1 MSNYMGSYLDI
12 NDGKYTY
19 SDFKKLSN
27 IKSLYSIQTPSRNPI
42 LFQYQQRVYSLKD
55 LLLEYSS
62 TTIQIREVIINYN
75 ETITKIDDVL
85 YASCTQTK
93 LLSTIKDVLIQIEKD
108 NKPQFDS
115 IMNICKM
122 YNYEMYCSIISTC
135 IPRETQL
142 NDLQFLNGTYNVQN
156 TTHSSFTSTESQN
169 EEMKLQKL
177 LQYVYFEPDQTCYN
191 PSTLELS
198 FPGPYYITN
207 TDLYDYSKGK
217 RKNIANDV
225 ILHNIYSIL
234 PHLKGVNQLLYLVEL
249 KAATL
254 IFSNRTTK
262 QLTAE
267 SVNIVAEYA
276 VGTYEKLYTPEIL
289 KLSELYAEN
298 LYKVIKPRYDQKNKE
313 KVSIVDFVSNNGYT
327 NDINDEWNVL
337 PNEQTLIQMSNVPVT
352 HHSTINS
359 NFIDDATLK
368 ELMTMD
374 PEFIKTMDN
383 PSERYLTMAIVCNPQ
398 ATKHISNI
406 TENIIRAAIT
416 QKSELISEID
426 APDEMIYN
434 LLIDKIY
441 LRTYFKRQFKNPEWD
456 KKYLMK
462 YPKHIEFIDKTHE
475 NMAIAIQNDPSVIS
489 LLTNVT
495 LANELYEVSIAD
507 NYKNIQYVPP
517 QMITST
523 MINALLNYN
532 LDSINY
538 FPEMSGL
545 LIQACYAIHG
555 ANFMTKVT
563 KRINSAYA
571 HYYDNMCGDLSGQ
584 ETRSSCTAVVLRPPT
599 PITSFPPAPTYETID
614 SKIITDS
621 PIIQK
626 STEEFKKDKTK
637 WMAKMKQRDIE
648 FNEVPQQYVDDEM
661 CNVAI
666 LLDIGNLRHMS
677 QTDER
682 IRYALSRNPFAIRYV
697 TDQKDRYCNIA
708 LDNDAAALQFIRK
721 KKVKH
726 IFKSVMKSPMTVKY
740 LDEIN
745 EDLYIALMAINPNTY
760 HHFNSDCEHYKKVFN
775 LDTMMEYVKKYFE
788 ETINESIC
796 K

>member
-1 MSNYMGSYLDI
+1 MSNYTGSYLNID
-12 NDGKYTY
+12 DGKYTY
-19 SDFKKLSN
+19 ADFKKLSS
-27 IKSLYSIQTPSRNPI
+27 IKSLYSIQTPSRNPL

-62 TTIQIREVIINYN
+62 TTLQIREVIINYN

-93 LLSTIKDVLIQIEKD
+93 LLSTLKDVLIQIEKD
-108 NKPQFDS
+108 NNSQFNAL
-115 IMNICKM
+115 MNMCKM
-122 YNYEMYCSIISTC
+122 YNYEMYCSITSTC

-142 NDLQFLNGTYNVQN
+142 NDLQFLKG
-156 TTHSSFTSTESQN
+156 THSSCTSTKSHD
-169 EEMKLQKL
+169 EEMKLQKM
-177 LQYVYFEPDQTCYN
+177 LQYMYFEPDQTCYS
-191 PSTLELS
+191 PSTLESS

-207 TDLYDYSKGK
+207 TDLYDYAKGK
-217 RKNIANDV
+217 RKNVVNKV

-234 PHLKGVNQLLYLVEL
+234 PYLKGVNQLIYLVEPRT
-249 KAATL
+249 ATF

-262 QLTAE
+262 QLIAD
-267 SVNIVAEYA
+267 SVNIVAEYV

-289 KLSELYAEN
+289 KLSELYAEK
-298 LYKVIKPRYDQKNKE
+298 LYKILKPRYDQKNKE

-327 NDINDEWNVL
+327 NDINDEWSVL

-352 HHSTINS
+352 HHNTVNS
-359 NFIDDATLK
+359 SFIDDATLK

-383 PSERYLTMAIVCNPQ
+383 PSERYLIMAIVCNSQ
-398 ATKHISNI
+398 ATKHIPNI

-426 APDEMIYN
+426 VSDEMIYN
-434 LLIDKIY
+434 LLIEKIY
-441 LRTYFKRQFKNPEWD
+441 LRTYFKRKFKDSEWD
-456 KKYLMK
+456 KKYLTK
-462 YPKHIEFIDKTHE
+462 HPKHIEFIEKTYE
-475 NMAIAIQNDPSVIS
+475 NLANAIQNDPSVIS
-489 LLTNVT
+489 LLKDVT
-495 LANELYEVSIAD
+495 LANELYEVAIAD
-507 NYKNIQYVPP
+507 DYKNIQYVPP

-523 MINALLNYN
+523 MINALLNYS

-545 LIQACYAIHG
+545 LIQTCYAIHG

-563 KRINSAYA
+563 RRIDSAYA
-571 HYYDNMCGDLSGQ
+571 YYYDNMCGDLTSQ

-599 PITSFPPAPTYETID
+599 PITNLPPAPIYETID

-621 PIIQK
+621 PIIHE
-626 STEEFKKDKTK
+626 STGEFKRERNK
-637 WMAKMKQRDIE
+637 WMTKMKQRDIE

-661 CNVAI
+661 CNVAL
-666 LLDIGNLRHMS
+666 LLDIKNLHYMS

-682 IRYALSRNPFAIRYV
+682 IKYALSRNPFAIRYV

-708 LDNDAAALQFIRK
+708 LNKDVAALQYIRQ

-740 LDEIN
+740 LDKVN
-745 EDLYIALMAINPNTY
+745 EDLYIALMAINPDTY
-760 HHFNSDCEHYKKVFN
+760 HYFNSDCEDYKKVFN
-775 LDTMMEYVKKYFE
+775 LSTMTKYVKMYFE
-788 ETINESIC
+788 DIDNKSVC